1 MEQEFKDRINLST
14 DLSTISRIICNE
26 YDLGEYISK
35 TIITVGYEDFNY
47 ILETT
52 KSKYCVKIFHK
63 ESVYVSMMWNKNI

>member
-35 TIITVGYEDFNY
+35 TIITVGYEDFN
-47 ILETT
+47 
-52 KSKYCVKIFHK
+52 
-63 ESVYVSMMWNKNI
+63 